1 MNPNGPFILCA
12 TDFSDHA
19 VAAAT
24 VAGKLALRR
33 AENLRLV
40 HVIDATSIGALNT
53 TRKRL
58 EGEARRLRQAG
69 TAVEAVLLEG
79 LRPVKILVDYIR
91 LHSPVLLVMSSAV
104 LPTHDRW
111 TVGSMAEQLAEAS
124 PCCRR

>member
-12 TDFSDHA
+12 TDFSEHA

-33 AENLRLV
+33 AEDLRLV
-40 HVIDATSIGALNT
+40 HVIDARSIGALNT

-58 EGEARRLRQAG
+58 EAEARRLRQAG

-79 LRPVKILVDYIR
+79 LRPVKILV
-91 LHSPVLLVMSSAV
+91 
-104 LPTHDRW
+104 
-111 TVGSMAEQLAEAS
+111 E
-124 PCCRR
+124 